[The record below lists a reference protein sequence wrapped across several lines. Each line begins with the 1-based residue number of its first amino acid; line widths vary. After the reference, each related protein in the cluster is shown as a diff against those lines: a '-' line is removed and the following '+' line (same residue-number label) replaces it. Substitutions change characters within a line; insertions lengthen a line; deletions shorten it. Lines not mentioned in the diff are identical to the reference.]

1 MVIIVTGAS
10 GLLGSALAEAL
21 RGRGDRVV
29 ALVRR
34 PPQGPD
40 ERFWDPGEGVLEP
53 AALEDAGAVV
63 HLAGAPV
70 GDRRWSPAYK
80 RELIRSRVLGTR
92 TLVRALGEL
101 SRPPEA
107 LLSASGVDF
116 YGDTGDRP
124 VDESAGRGEGF
135 LAELCVRWEKE
146 AREAEALGMR
156 TAQLRTSI
164 ALSRRGGALGR
175 MLPIFKAGL
184 GAPLGSGRQ
193 YWSWISEQDW
203 VGAVLHAL
211 DRPEVSG
218 PVNLGSP
225 GPVTNEE
232 FTRALGKALGK
243 GTVPMPVPAF
253 ALGLGLGEFAKEA
266 LLPSHRLVPR
276 KLEDT
281 GYRFAHT
288 RLDEALRAVL

>member
-1 MVIIVTGAS
+1 MIIVTGAS
-10 GLLGSALAEAL
+10 GLLGGALAEAL

-40 ERFWDPGEGVLEP
+40 ERFWDPAEGVLEP
-53 AALEDAGAVV
+53 AALEDATAVV

-70 GDRRWSPAYK
+70 GDRRWNAAYK

-124 VDESAGRGEGF
+124 IDERAGQGEGF
-135 LAELCVRWEKE
+135 LAELCGRWEKE

-203 VGAVLHAL
+203 VGAVLHVL

-232 FTRALGKALGK
+232 FTRTLGKALRK

-253 ALGLGLGEFAKEA
+253 ALSLGIGEFAKEA
-266 LLPSHRLVPR
+266 LLRSHRLVPR

-281 GYRFAHT
+281 GYGFAHT

>member
-1 MVIIVTGAS
+1 MIIVTGAS

-34 PPQGPD
+34 PPRGPD
-40 ERFWDPGEGVLEP
+40 ERFWDPVEGVLEP
-53 AALEDAGAVV
+53 TALQDATAVV

-101 SRPPEA
+101 SGPPEA

-124 VDESAGRGEGF
+124 IDESAGQGEGF
-135 LAELCVRWEKE
+135 LAELCGRWEKE
-146 AREAEALGMR
+146 ARQAEALGMR

-193 YWSWISEQDW
+193 YWSWISEPDW
-203 VGAVLHAL
+203 VGAVLHVL

-225 GPVTNEE
+225 EPVTNEE
-232 FTRALGKALGK
+232 FTRTLGKALRK

-253 ALGLGLGEFAKEA
+253 ALSLGLGEFAKEA

>member
-1 MVIIVTGAS
+1 MAIIVTGAS
-10 GLLGSALAEAL
+10 GLLGSALAGAL
-21 RGRGDRVV
+21 RERGDRVV

-40 ERFWDPGEGVLEP
+40 ERFWDPAEGVLDP
-53 AALEDAGAVV
+53 AALEDATAVV
-63 HLAGAPV
+63 HLAGASV

-80 RELIRSRVLGTR
+80 RELIRSRVVGTR

-101 SRPPEA
+101 SRPPDA

-124 VDESAGRGEGF
+124 IDESAGQGEGF
-135 LAELCVRWEKE
+135 LAELCGRWERA

-156 TAQLRTSI
+156 TAQLRTTI

-193 YWSWISEQDW
+193 YWSWISETDW
-203 VGAVLHAL
+203 VGAVLHVL
-211 DRPEVSG
+211 DHPEVSG

-225 GPVTNEE
+225 APVTNEE
-232 FTRALGKALGK
+232 FTRTLGKALRK
-243 GTVPMPVPAF
+243 GTVPMAVPAF
-253 ALGLGLGEFAKEA
+253 ALSLGIGEFAKEA

-281 GYRFAHT
+281 GYGFVHT